1 LPAAHMG
8 NTVSALVFQ
17 PPSATYGYTR
27 RYFFLVTAMHNRIPA
42 FFIPCDKAE
51 YTVLFSHGN
60 AEDLGMIYDWFREV
74 SRRLQANVM
83 SYDYSGYGISEGEPS
98 EEACFADI
106 EAAFAYLVNV
116 KKIPPSKIILYGRSL
131 GSGPTTHLAV
141 KQSSLE
147 QPVAGLILQSPV
159 LSMFR
164 VVFNFRY
171 TLPGDLF
178 CNIDIIEQVRS
189 PVTVI
194 HGTRDE
200 VVPFWHGEGL
210 FEMCPQE
217 WRCKPLWVTDAGHN
231 NIEAYLSTFGDDF
244 FQHLIEFVHVCHV
257 TATIRAAEAAEQKA
271 LMTGKTV

>member
-1 LPAAHMG
+1 PCVVLW
-8 NTVSALVFQ
+8 SLKLW
-17 PPSATYGYTR
+17 R
-27 RYFFLVTAMHNRIPA
+27 FLTFDRGLTFVQ
-42 FFIPCDKAE
+42 
-51 YTVLFSHGN
+51 V
-60 AEDLGMIYDWFREV
+60 
-74 SRRLQANVM
+74 NVM

-98 EEACFADI
+98 EEACFADA

-116 KKIPPSKIILYGRSL
+116 KKTPPGKIILYEVQYGRSL
-131 GSGPTTHLAV
+131 GSGPTTHVAV
-141 KQSSLE
+141 NQSNLN
-147 QPVAGLILQSPV
+147 QPVAGVILQSPV

-178 CNIDIIEQVRS
+178 CNVDIIEQVRS
-189 PVTVI
+189 PVTII

-231 NIEAYLSTFGDDF
+231 NIEAYLRYGR
-244 FQHLIEFVHVCHV
+244 H
-257 TATIRAAEAAEQKA
+257 
-271 LMTGKTV
+271 